1 CINLGELLLLS
12 LKEVYLERH
21 RALTRFVSPEHK
33 SFRMRHSPEE
43 TRSGCAP
50 LGIAKEET
58 QIYGVILPESLTSP
72 KIKETKSYKTYFGFA
87 TGATPP
93 NKLTILPV
101 STEEP
106 TGKSKRVKRHAKK
119 STKAPARGVVIR
131 ETHEMP
137 LSKKK
142 EKVDVTRGKGIE
154 LLSEVALTGGSYLQ
168 LQGNDEDD
176 SNNDQDF
183 RSKGSDQERDSG
195 DDKAQSD
202 SENGSASKHETDEN
216 ESNSES
222 DQDENEEE
230 IKDDKEEE
238 EEEVVKTTSNDSD
251 DEDETKIT
259 DKVEGDEDEEMD
271 YTTSL
276 LYDDV
281 EMDIRLNELVD
292 TDKGFI
298 QEEGTNVEVT
308 NIQQGNKNLE
318 ISQFIE
324 DAHVALSTIP

>member
-1 CINLGELLLLS
+1 MMLLLIRCINLGELLLLS
-12 LKEVYLERH
+12 LTEVYLERH

-33 SFRMRHSPEE
+33 SFRTRHSPEE

-58 QIYGVILPESLTSP
+58 QIYGAILPESLTSP
-72 KIKETKSYKTYFGFA
+72 EIKETKSYKTYF
-87 TGATPP
+87 
-93 NKLTILPV
+93 V

-106 TGKSKRVKRHAKK
+106 MGKSKRVKRHAKK

-142 EKVDVTRGKGIE
+142 EKVDVTRGKGIK
-154 LLSEVALTGGSYLQ
+154 LLSEVALTEGAQ
-168 LQGNDEDD
+168 FEEGNNEDD
-176 SNNDQDF
+176 SNNDQDS

-230 IKDDKEEE
+230 IEDDKEEE
-238 EEEVVKTTSNDSD
+238 EEEIVKTTSNDSD

-281 EMDIRLNELVD
+281 EIRLNEPVD

-298 QEEGTNVEVT
+298 QEEGTNAELT
-308 NIQQGNKNLE
+308 NIQQGNENPE
-318 ISQFIE
+318 ISQVIE
-324 DAHVALSTIP
+324 DAHVTLLTVP